1 MDKYVIFGP
10 QGYGKGTQG
19 ELLCRHFG
27 FVHISLGDIFRW
39 HQANHTKLAARVT
52 RIMNQGLLV
61 PDEIVEEVIHARLE
75 EHDWNFGFVLDGFP
89 RTRQQAEFLFE
100 TWNLD
105 AVIYLDVP
113 DQVVEERV
121 MRRALEESGTTNLL
135 KRLDDTPEALRVRLT
150 EYHDKTKPLIQLYEE
165 KRILRRVDATRP
177 IQEVFDAILDVLHL
191 QRPQAA

>member
-10 QGYGKGTQG
+10 QGSGKGTQG